1 MKNIFLV
8 DLNKDKIK
16 SNDYLSSTLIENIKN
31 TLNEWKK
38 TILYLN
44 KRWAYNLLICK
55 NCWNIEKCP
64 RCDLALSVHS
74 SPVKLQCHHCN
85 FTKEISL
92 SCNKCF
98 GTDLKSI
105 WVWTQQI
112 ENEIKK
118 IFPNKKIFRL
128 DSDSVSNKTQKS
140 QTLEN
145 INNSDIIIWTKMI
158 TTWFDFDDV
167 KTIWVI
173 LIEQELQIPKY
184 DTEEKIYSNIK
195 QLIWRAWRKWK
206 ESNIIIQSYAVDNEI
221 IKNIIFQNYKTFL
234 TKTLQERKI
243 FNYPPFC
250 EYCTIRYKNISSN
263 ETKIFI
269 DNFYEL
275 LDKNYPNIEITKI
288 NSLYKRDNQFFWK
301 IIIKWINI
309 REYLQKYKKE
319 IFKNK
324 DLVII
329 FD

>member
-98 GTDLKSI
+98 GTDLKSV

>member
-8 DLNKDKIK
+8 DLTKDKSKI
-16 SNDYLSSTLIENIKN
+16 NDYISNTLIENIKN

-44 KRWAYNLLICK
+44 KRWAYNLLICQ

-74 SPVKLQCHHCN
+74 SPLKLQCHHCN
-85 FTKEISL
+85 FFKEISL
-92 SCNKCF
+92 SCEKCS
-98 GTDLKSI
+98 GVELKSV

-112 ENEIKK
+112 ETSIKK
-118 IFPNKKIFRL
+118 IFPDKKIFRF
-128 DSDSVSNKTQKS
+128 DSDSVWNKTQKS

-145 INNSDIIIWTKMI
+145 IKNSDIIIWTKMI
-158 TTWFDFDDV
+158 TTGFDFDDV

-206 ESNIIIQSYAVDNEI
+206 ESNVIIQSFAVDNEI
-221 IKNIIFQNYKTFL
+221 IKDIIFQNYKTFFQ
-234 TKTLQERKI
+234 KTLNERKL

-250 EYCTIRYKNISSN
+250 EYCTIRYKNKSLEES
-263 ETKIFI
+263 KKFI
-269 DNFYEL
+269 ENFYNS
-275 LDKNYPNIEITKI
+275 LDKSDKNLEIIKLNNYT
-288 NSLYKRDNQFFWK
+288 KRDNQYFWK
-301 IIIKWINI
+301 IIIKWQNI
-309 REYLQKYKKE
+309 RQYLQNYKKE
-319 IFKNK
+319 ILSNK
-324 DLVII
+324 DLVVI
-329 FD
+329 FE

>member
-16 SNDYLSSTLIENIKN
+16 SNDYLSNTLIENIEN

-55 NCWNIEKCP
+55 NCGNIAKCP
-64 RCDLALSVHS
+64 RCDIALSVHS

-92 SCNKCF
+92 SCEKCY
-98 GTDLKSI
+98 GVDLKNV

-145 INNSDIIIWTKMI
+145 ISNSDIIIGTKMI

-221 IKNIIFQNYKTFL
+221 IKNIIFQNYKSFL

-263 ETKIFI
+263 ETKLFI
-269 DNFYEL
+269 DKFYEL

-288 NSLYKRDNQFFWK
+288 NSLYKRDNQFFGK
-301 IIIKWINI
+301 IIIKWNNI